1 MGIAVAVAVGVGIEV
16 SVGTGVLVGEGVTV
30 ETSAG
35 KLQAVNAKIVKI
47 INQNLL
53 LMFCSGV
60 GDYYILLRRY
70 NLRMPIR
77 LLSPEVASQ
86 IAAGEVVERPASVV
100 KELLENSLD
109 AGAHAISITIEEAG
123 KKLIEV
129 ADDGVGISPD
139 ELELAVARHATS
151 KLARSDELFSIS
163 TLGFRGEALASI
175 ASVSRMTVTS
185 RVRNEQEGVRLRVE
199 GGQMGT
205 LNRVGTPVGTT
216 VRVEDLFYNVPARLK
231 FLKSDTTERRAID
244 VLVTRYALAYA
255 DRRFKLSDGRNVALQ
270 TAGDGDRR
278 AILAAL
284 YGVDV
289 ARQMLEIQSEEE
301 GFQLTG
307 FISPTSLT
315 RSNRREITFFINGRW
330 VQDVSLSTALL
341 QAYHTLLM
349 VGRYPMTA
357 LFLEIPPQEVD
368 VNVHPAKA
376 EVRFRNPDKVFSFV
390 QRSARRALLAYSPV
404 PNVAPSLW
412 GISRTVPGEQP
423 RHTGLDWK
431 IGHDEEL
438 FRSSNAESPVPSE
451 SVEAEQTHSQLHVP
465 ESPSPVSIQTTH
477 PTIPLLR
484 LVGQIGASY
493 LVAEGPDGLYLI
505 DQHAAHERVLFEK
518 LMAQHALKN
527 IPSQALLTP
536 VAVTLPPHAAN
547 LLLTQIPV
555 LQRFG
560 FDVEEFGPNTFQVR
574 AMPVLFMGSDPS
586 AALRALVEDFEE
598 DESPLQHEIETK
610 LAARVCKRMAV
621 KAGQALSNEEQR
633 ALLHDLERCDS
644 PRTCPHGRPTM
655 IHLSV
660 DMLERQFGRRG
671 AR

>member
-1 MGIAVAVAVGVGIEV
+1 
-16 SVGTGVLVGEGVTV
+16 
-30 ETSAG
+30 
-35 KLQAVNAKIVKI
+35 
-47 INQNLL
+47 
-53 LMFCSGV
+53 
-60 GDYYILLRRY
+60 
-70 NLRMPIR
+70 MPIR

-86 IAAGEVVERPASVV
+86 IAAGEVIERPASVV

-109 AGAHAISITIEEAG
+109 AGARSITITIEEAG

-129 ADDGVGISPD
+129 VDDGSGIPSN
-139 ELELAVARHATS
+139 ELELAVSRHATS
-151 KLARSDELFSIS
+151 KLARADELFSIS
-163 TLGFRGEALASI
+163 TLGFRGEAMASI
-175 ASVSRMTVTS
+175 GSVSRMTVTS
-185 RVRNEQEGVRLRVE
+185 RVQNEQESARLRVE
-199 GGQMGT
+199 GGVASRPT
-205 LNRVGTPVGTT
+205 KVGTTVGTT

-231 FLKSDTTERRAID
+231 FLKSDATERRATD
-244 VLVTRYALAYA
+244 VLVTRYALAYPGK
-255 DRRFKLSDGRNVALQ
+255 RFKLSDGKNVVLQ
-270 TAGDGDRR
+270 TSGDGDRR

-289 ARQMLEIQSEEE
+289 AKQMLEVMSEEE
-301 GFQLTG
+301 GLRLTG
-307 FISPTSLT
+307 FVSPTSLT

-330 VQDVSLSTALL
+330 VHDVSLNTALL

-349 VGRYPMTA
+349 VGRYPLTA
-357 LFLEIPPQEVD
+357 LFLEIPPDEVD

-376 EVRFRNPDKVFSFV
+376 EVRFRNQDKIFSFV
-390 QRSARRALLAYSPV
+390 QRSVRKTLLAYSPV

-412 GISRTVPGEQP
+412 GTTRTVPPEQP

-438 FRSSNAESPVPSE
+438 FVSGNSEAADLHSPITTSQFLTPPSQPPREPSSPQPS
-451 SVEAEQTHSQLHVP
+451 
-465 ESPSPVSIQTTH
+465 
-477 PTIPLLR
+477 IPLLR
-484 LVGQIGASY
+484 LVGQIGATY
-493 LVAEGPDGLYLI
+493 LVAEGPDGLYLV

-536 VAVTLPPHAAN
+536 VAVTLPPPSTH
-547 LLLTQIPV
+547 LLITQLPL
-555 LQRFG
+555 LQHFG

-574 AMPVLFMGSDPS
+574 AMPALFMGSDPG

-598 DESPLQHEIETK
+598 DETPLQNEIEAK

-621 KAGQALSNEEQR
+621 KAGQALSSEEQR
-633 ALLHDLERCDS
+633 ALLIDLEACDS

-660 DMLERQFGRRG
+660 DMLERQFGRRW